1 MKMTMTLM
9 ITVSIFDEEG
19 ENLRTRAALQQFQ
32 LLRQQQQKFA
42 DNMYDSSQ
50 QLSPAMTTVDNTA
63 IRTQLEAS
71 SPANQDA
78 QPVPAEQ
85 QLNIELFIDE
95 VEKYPCIWNIRL
107 PSYKEQPKKKL
118 AWQFIHQPLI
128 IKLLLVRNLCLLVKQ
143 RFKSRISVVLIKF
156 VQCDCFIVSV
166 FTTVFSI
173 ISWPAVMYEFTLTVF
188 LPFFWWITL
197 KDSGKHYGISLEDVL
212 LIVRPSPDL
221 GPRVGSSP
229 SASISRTFNFSV
241 MSSVMQKL
249 KAM

>member
-32 LLRQQQQKFA
+32 LLRQQQQQKFA

-95 VEKYPCIWNIRL
+95 LEKYPCLWNIRL
-107 PSYKEQPKKKL
+107 QSYKEQPKKNWHGSL
-118 AWQFIHQPLI
+118 FISH
-128 IKLLLVRNLCLLVKQ
+128 
-143 RFKSRISVVLIKF
+143 
-156 VQCDCFIVSV
+156 
-166 FTTVFSI
+166 
-173 ISWPAVMYEFTLTVF
+173 
-188 LPFFWWITL
+188 
-197 KDSGKHYGISLEDVL
+197 
-212 LIVRPSPDL
+212 
-221 GPRVGSSP
+221 
-229 SASISRTFNFSV
+229 
-241 MSSVMQKL
+241 
-249 KAM
+249 